1 MNKKFLSFVMTFFM
15 MCSMV
20 AGAPMMARAEGA
32 YDGEFN
38 IETDESTGSGF
49 RYEGGQL
56 WLDED
61 GTYLVYGDRNKVGK
75 RIRVSAGVTATV
87 TIKDI
92 NLAINL
98 PFECGPNSNVTL
110 ILADDSEN
118 TFSSYGGHAGLRVDS
133 SAVLTITT
141 EGQSR
146 GNGSLSAYGGAD
158 SSSSWASA
166 GIGGSESQES
176 GKIVIDG
183 GTIFARGG
191 DGRPP
196 GAWRGPG
203 GAGIGGAS
211 GAACGDIT
219 INGGNV
225 TASGGNV
232 NPEGAGIGGGSS
244 DPSKYAGKISI
255 NGGTVRA
262 YSGQSGL
269 SGTGIGFCSSIAIAD
284 TADVQ
289 AYSSGDYPAIYSTT
303 QANGHSAFLLNF
315 MLDEALSQD
324 TDITIRQIDDKTET
338 FEMTLLEK
346 YKNFAATV
354 ETDKNYNAGLSD
366 GSKVVAAVD
375 DDSIDFSGILD
386 SPEQPIAYYSA
397 RLLEVD
403 TTPPV
408 LTGGSVFRSAAD
420 TAVIKFISDEDGT
433 YYYSVSTT
441 AVAPTGEELLENGTK
456 GGEVTAGSTVSFSPV
471 GLEAGAGY
479 VHIAAKDLAGNISD
493 VLTVAMP
500 YDLYFYDDFECYPED
515 SYPGFF
521 TIKYGGAGNEEQKV
535 ISREQAEGSDGKVF
549 RLKGRSSWA
558 SDQRL
563 ALPEGISGVVTFEA
577 EAKPVADIPGGIALG
592 QNNVSWTGGIVRVEM
607 NGGVFRNIVGDS
619 GVSVSDV
626 PYNLNTW
633 YDLKIVLDYE
643 NRVFDYYVDGEKV
656 NDVPVAAHASY
667 ILDYLGLYAGNASS
681 DNEIYYDNVKFY
693 PGGSIDAIKSYD
705 LTAPDAITANGLT
718 AAVIFSPESP
728 VEEGTDV
735 TVAVT
740 LTGTSTDAAIH
751 TIDLTSIKADLA
763 SSPETITVAA
773 GQDISETVKTLEFS
787 MPSMDVEDFVLTHS
801 FEILDITSPVL
812 TVGTASRISDTEAN
826 VTFTSDEAGEYYYQV
841 TEPGAG
847 VPVIDTSGPG
857 TTCDT
862 SEQTISLG
870 SLSAGDLDIY
880 IVVKDAAGNVSEALQ
895 MEIPAYIPP
904 VPAGLKAT
912 AGNGQVVLNWEPVK
926 DAWYKLYYST
936 KDGAFT
942 EGSIVEIYD
951 DESYTMTGLENGT
964 TYYFAIKSGHSLYYS
979 ALSPSVSATPK
990 APATGGSGGGGGYT
1004 PPVKEEPVVEE
1015 PADKEPVITETE
1027 TPGLNDISGHWA
1039 QNYIEHLVKKGAITG
1054 YPDKSFQPDATIT
1067 RAEFAVVLVK
1077 ALGLSGEGKVFADT
1091 AAHWAKEYIAT
1102 AAAHGIILGY
1112 SDEEFGPDDLI
1123 TREQMAVMIV
1133 KAAGLEVGSGE
1144 TGFTDKTDISPW
1156 AREWVL
1162 AAVSND
1168 LMSGYPDNSFK
1179 PQNNASRAEA
1189 VAVIFNVLK

>member
-1 MNKKFLSFVMTFFM
+1 M
-15 MCSMV
+15 
-20 AGAPMMARAEGA
+20 
-32 YDGEFN
+32 
-38 IETDESTGSGF
+38 
-49 RYEGGQL
+49 
-56 WLDED
+56 
-61 GTYLVYGDRNKVGK
+61 
-75 RIRVSAGVTATV
+75 
-87 TIKDI
+87 
-92 NLAINL
+92 
-98 PFECGPNSNVTL
+98 
-110 ILADDSEN
+110 
-118 TFSSYGGHAGLRVDS
+118 
-133 SAVLTITT
+133 
-141 EGQSR
+141 
-146 GNGSLSAYGGAD
+146 
-158 SSSSWASA
+158 
-166 GIGGSESQES
+166 
-176 GKIVIDG
+176 
-183 GTIFARGG
+183 
-191 DGRPP
+191 
-196 GAWRGPG
+196 
-203 GAGIGGAS
+203 
-211 GAACGDIT
+211 
-219 INGGNV
+219 
-225 TASGGNV
+225 
-232 NPEGAGIGGGSS
+232 
-244 DPSKYAGKISI
+244 
-255 NGGTVRA
+255 
-262 YSGQSGL
+262 
-269 SGTGIGFCSSIAIAD
+269 
-284 TADVQ
+284 
-289 AYSSGDYPAIYSTT
+289 
-303 QANGHSAFLLNF
+303 
-315 MLDEALSQD
+315 
-324 TDITIRQIDDKTET
+324 
-338 FEMTLLEK
+338 
-346 YKNFAATV
+346 
-354 ETDKNYNAGLSD
+354 
-366 GSKVVAAVD
+366 
-375 DDSIDFSGILD
+375 
-386 SPEQPIAYYSA
+386 
-397 RLLEVD
+397 
-403 TTPPV
+403 
-408 LTGGSVFRSAAD
+408 
-420 TAVIKFISDEDGT
+420 
-433 YYYSVSTT
+433 STT

-549 RLKGRSSWA
+549 RLKGLSSWA

-656 NDVPVAAHASY
+656 NDVPAAALASN
-667 ILDYLGLYAGNASS
+667 ILDYLGLYSGNASS
-681 DNEIYYDNVKFY
+681 GNEIYYDNVKFY

-812 TVGTASRISDTEAN
+812 TVGTAIRISDTEAN
-826 VTFTSDEAGEYYYQV
+826 VTFISDEAGEYYYQV

-857 TTCDT
+857 TPCDT

-895 MEIPAYIPP
+895 IDIPAYIPPVPGIIQFESSGHDTYEGYNGWMIGVERSEGSDGEVSVSYDMADGTAKAGTHYQPYGGTLTWADGDSSRKLIMFTSFDDSVYNGYLDLTCILSNPTGGAVLGEQNPLVVRISDNDPPP

-936 KDGAFT
+936 KDGEFT

-1112 SDEEFGPDDLI
+1112 NEKEFGPDDLI